1 VEATRALLSSP
12 PLALAAF
19 ALSSAA
25 LLGERL
31 LVGVERGADPQTAL
45 APLAFWI
52 AVMLVFG
59 AFWLVNALRL
69 AGLLASPPNR
79 LTSAGAFAT
88 AALGAILAPV
98 DLGGLSADLLVIG
111 LSTTCFA
118 TFFLLHVVLRHARLE
133 SAL

>member
-1 VEATRALLSSP
+1 VESTRALLSSP

-25 LLGERL
+25 LLAERL
-31 LVGVERGADPQTAL
+31 LVGVARGADAETVVV
-45 APLAFWI
+45 PLLFWI
-52 AVMLVFG
+52 AVSAAFG

-79 LTSAGAFAT
+79 LTTAGSFAT
-88 AALGAILAPV
+88 AALGAILARV
-98 DLGGLSADLLVIG
+98 DLDGLAADLLVIG
-111 LSTTCFA
+111 LSTACFA
-118 TFFLLHVVLRHARLE
+118 TFFLLHVVLRNARLA